1 MARHS
6 YQYETSPRKI
16 QPEYSPKKKK
26 TKVKKEK
33 KEYSRSNKKEELRQ
47 KKIALK
53 QEKRRHYKNI
63 ALIVCMFLILLAV
76 SYRSSLITEKFNEI
90 QNKKSELASIEK
102 TNGQLEVGIEES
114 VNLGNIEKEA
124 KKNLG
129 MKKISN
135 NQKVYVNL
143 NNEDYTESTK
153 NEML

>member
-1 MARHS
+1 ME
-6 YQYETSPRKI
+6 QV
-16 QPEYSPKKKK
+16 Q
-26 TKVKKEK
+26 EK
-33 KEYSRSNKKEELRQ
+33 YNQNIVQKEYSRNRKEELKQ

-63 ALIVCMFLILLAV
+63 ALILCMFFVLLAV

-90 QNKKSELASIEK
+90 QNKKEQLASIEK
-102 TNGQLEVGIEES
+102 VNGQLEVGIEES
-114 VNLGNIEKEA
+114 VNLGTIEKEA
-124 KKNLG
+124 KENLG

-153 NEML
+153 SEITAEKESNWFQKIMNKILGN